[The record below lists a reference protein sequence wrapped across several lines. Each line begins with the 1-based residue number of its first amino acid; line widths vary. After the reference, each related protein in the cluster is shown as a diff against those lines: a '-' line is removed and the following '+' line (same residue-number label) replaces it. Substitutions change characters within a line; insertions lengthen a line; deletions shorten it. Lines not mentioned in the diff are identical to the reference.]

1 MSAPAISISPSPW
14 AHRLKDFPLGLPEAC
29 LWLALFF
36 LLTPYLGALLLG
48 LGLQPPQRLPIET
61 RVLAQSLLTLIFMA
75 YFAGFRR
82 GKPVDLGLGLA
93 RPHIEIAWGLAA
105 CAVMGLVYLAGLG
118 AAWLGFLWWFG
129 SADKL
134 AAWVRSSPISHE
146 SSAYVLSVCLAI
158 PVLEEIWFRGL
169 MYPPMRLN
177 LGRWPAIVLL
187 SAIFAAA
194 HDTSLPVTQF
204 IGGLVFA
211 WAYEKRQSLIA
222 PIILHIAG
230 NSVLVVIGWA
240 MQQGILRL

>member
-1 MSAPAISISPSPW
+1 
-14 AHRLKDFPLGLPEAC
+14 LGLPEAC

-48 LGLQPPQRLPIET
+48 LGLTPPEHLPIET
-61 RVLAQSLLTLIFMA
+61 RVLAQILLTLIFLA
-75 YFAGFRR
+75 YFVGFRR
-82 GKPVDLGLGLA
+82 GKLADLGLGLA
-93 RPHIEIAWGLAA
+93 RPHREIAWGLAA
-105 CAVMGLVYLAGLG
+105 CSVMGLVYLAGLG
-118 AAWLGFLWWFG
+118 LTWLGSLWGYG

-134 AAWVRSSPISHE
+134 AAWVRASPISHA
-146 SSAYVLSVCLAI
+146 SSAYLLSVCLAI

-177 LGRWPAIVLL
+177 LGRWPAIVFL

-194 HDTSLPVTQF
+194 HDTALPITQF
-204 IGGLVFA
+204 IGGLAFA
-211 WAYEKRQSLIA
+211 WAYERRQSLIA

-240 MQQGILRL
+240 IQEGILRL